1 MTLLRRVLATLLF
14 IVIAIPATAQPVPQ
28 TPITVQVINNSG
40 LPDSAIY
47 VLLAGKDIDN
57 TTAGTPATI
66 PAGGTSTLTISLPN
80 EFASGATV
88 SEPFTSTMPTVVT
101 AQ

>member
-28 TPITVQVINNSG
+28 TPITVQVINDSG

-47 VLLAGKDIDN
+47 VLLTRNYIDN
-57 TTAGTPATI
+57 TTAGMPATI
-66 PAGGTSTLTISLPN
+66 PAGGTSSLTISQPN
-80 EFASGATV
+80 GRASGATV
-88 SEPFTSTMPTVVT
+88 SEPFMSTMPTVE
-101 AQ
+101 AAP